1 MRIWY
6 RNLDYLTIFAW
17 VGLASIG
24 LVAIYS
30 TTNGPSA
37 EYLLASVRQNFWRQ
51 LAWIVI
57 SSGAGLA
64 CLFLPVH
71 FFQRVAWVA
80 YLGTLLL
87 LALALLFGREVN
99 GARSWLYIGG
109 FSLQVSEIAKVGA
122 VLAAAQLV
130 SSIRPNSSKVRY
142 ALLLVAVFM
151 VPVALI
157 LLQNDAGTAFVFCAV
172 APVAVFWA
180 IWPTSMFILM
190 AASGV
195 AGYFA
200 VVHLPTALVFAALFT
215 IFVFWKTR
223 SRLYGAMAGVFSGG
237 AIAAVLFALH
247 QVFRPHQVA
256 RIRSFT
262 NPGAEEFRSG
272 VGFHLVQSKAAIGSG
287 GLTGKGFMEGTQTQG
302 AYVPEQSTDFVFSII
317 GEEWGFLGSMAVIA
331 LFTVLLVRVI
341 QMGMQIKHPFG
352 SMVAVGTASIFLAH
366 VFVNIGMVAGL
377 LPVIGIP
384 LPFISYGGSAMLA
397 NTVLLALLLN
407 LHMRR
412 DDFPIYVY

>member
-6 RNLDYLTIFAW
+6 RNLDYLTILAW
-17 VGLASIG
+17 AGLACIG

-51 LAWIVI
+51 LAWII
-57 SSGAGLA
+57 LSMGAGLA
-64 CLFLPVH
+64 CLFIPVH
-71 FFQRVAWVA
+71 FFQRIGWVA
-80 YLGTLLL
+80 YLGSLLL

-109 FSLQVSEIAKVGA
+109 VSLQVSEIAKIGA

-130 SSIRPNSSKVRY
+130 SSMRPNSSKVRY
-142 ALLLVAVFM
+142 ALLLVAVFLLPM
-151 VPVALI
+151 ALI
-157 LLQNDAGTAFVFCAV
+157 LLQNDAGTAFVFCVV
-172 APVAVFWA
+172 APIAVFWA

-190 AASGV
+190 AATGV

-215 IFVFWKTR
+215 VCVWWKTR
-223 SRLYGAMAGVFSGG
+223 ERLYALMAGAFSGG
-237 AIAAVLFALH
+237 AIALVLLALNK
-247 QVFRPHQVA
+247 VFRPHQVA

-287 GLTGKGFMEGTQTQG
+287 GLAGKGFMEGTQTQG

-317 GEEWGFLGSMAVIA
+317 GEEWGFLGSMVVIL
-331 LFTVLLVRVI
+331 LFTLLLIRVI
-341 QMGMQIKHPFG
+341 QMGIQIKHPFG
-352 SMVAVGTASIFLAH
+352 SMVAVGTASIFLVH

-397 NTVLLALLLN
+397 NVVLLALLLN

>member
-1 MRIWY
+1 M
-6 RNLDYLTIFAW
+6 DYPVGGAPAWRVFLSPCIFSS
-17 VGLASIG
+17 V
-24 LVAIYS
+24 
-30 TTNGPSA
+30 SA
-37 EYLLASVRQNFWRQ
+37 
-51 LAWIVI
+51 
-57 SSGAGLA
+57 G
-64 CLFLPVH
+64 
-71 FFQRVAWVA
+71 VA
-80 YLGTLLL
+80 YLGSLLL

-109 FSLQVSEIAKVGA
+109 VSLQVSEIAKIGA

-130 SSIRPNSSKVRY
+130 SSMRPNSSKVRY
-142 ALLLVAVFM
+142 ALLLVAVFLLPM
-151 VPVALI
+151 ALI
-157 LLQNDAGTAFVFCAV
+157 LLQNDAGTAFVFCVV
-172 APVAVFWA
+172 APIAVFWA

-190 AASGV
+190 AATGV

-215 IFVFWKTR
+215 VCVWWKTR
-223 SRLYGAMAGVFSGG
+223 ERLYALMAGAFSGG
-237 AIAAVLFALH
+237 AIAVVLLALNK
-247 QVFRPHQVA
+247 VFRPHQVA

-287 GLTGKGFMEGTQTQG
+287 GLAGKGFMEGTQTQG

-317 GEEWGFLGSMAVIA
+317 GEEWGFLGSMVVIL
-331 LFTVLLVRVI
+331 LFTLLLIRVI
-341 QMGMQIKHPFG
+341 QMGIQIKHPFG
-352 SMVAVGTASIFLAH
+352 SMVAVGTASIFLVH

-397 NTVLLALLLN
+397 NVVLLALLLN

>member
-71 FFQRVAWVA
+71 FFQRIAWVA

>member
-64 CLFLPVH
+64 CLFIPVH

-157 LLQNDAGTAFVFCAV
+157 LLQNDAGTALVFCAV

-223 SRLYGAMAGVFSGG
+223 SRLYGGMAGVFSGG
-237 AIAAVLFALH
+237 AIAAVLFALNE
-247 QVFRPHQVA
+247 VFRPHQVA

-317 GEEWGFLGSMAVIA
+317 GEEWGFLGSMVVIA
-331 LFTVLLVRVI
+331 LFTILLVRVI